1 MQCICHA
8 YFVDYIIY
16 KEEISKYQLY
26 VFFDLLVWLGCI
38 MHLLIYICLVPRY
51 VYFYFNV
58 HTVYPQ
64 ISPYFQGHFIITTK

>member
-1 MQCICHA
+1 MQSICHA

-26 VFFDLLVWLGCI
+26 LFVDLLVWLGCI
-38 MHLLIYICLVPRY
+38 MHLLIYICLVQDMFTSILMY
-51 VYFYFNV
+51 
-58 HTVYPQ
+58 